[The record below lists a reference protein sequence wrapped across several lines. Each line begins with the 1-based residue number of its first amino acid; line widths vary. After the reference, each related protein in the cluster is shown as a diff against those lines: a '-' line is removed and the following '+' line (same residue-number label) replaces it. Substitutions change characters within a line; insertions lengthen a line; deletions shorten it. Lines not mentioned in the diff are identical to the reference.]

1 MLSMKNFQFQMS
13 RRHDGR
19 YSGQSRDSGDC
30 SSRNRHRSSSR
41 DERKKKPT
49 EEDEV
54 NFSFLDNKRFFH
66 KILTGYNVGEQLVD
80 DASDFWLFL
89 SKYEALLRRNGQSV
103 LSIKT
108 ETPPTV
114 ETIPRE
120 YNKNHLMTL
129 KLKPSKNQTGSFSE
143 DGKVFDEKK
152 IQIFLTI
159 VTHYLDFKQ
168 KERFQKLRK
177 LRKFQASLPIAAYE
191 KEIID
196 AVKNESILVLAGDTG
211 CGKSTQVPQYLHR
224 AGFDKIA
231 CTQPR
236 RIACIGLSKRVS
248 HEMLS
253 EYSSY
258 VGYQIRFE
266 RQKTAKTKIL
276 FITEGLLLR
285 QLGDDENLSSYAVII
300 IDEIHERN
308 LHGDFLLGISKCLL
322 RARPDVKIV
331 LMSATININLFAN
344 FFKEEQARVIEVP
357 GRLYPIKL
365 HFMPHLTNPELRL
378 EKKSRS
384 ERLNP
389 EPYIQIMSLIDKKY
403 SKEEKGDLLI
413 FLSGLNEIQSVVDAA
428 KEYSEKN
435 QNWIV
440 LPLHSSLAMTD
451 QDKVFDYAPDGMRKC
466 IVSTNIGELS

>member
-1 MLSMKNFQFQMS
+1 MS
-13 RRHDGR
+13 RYYDEKHSRH
-19 YSGQSRDSGDC
+19 SRDSE
-30 SSRNRHRSSSR
+30 RRKRHRSSSNEDDR
-41 DERKKKPT
+41 RRNKSEKAT
-49 EEDEV
+49 EEEEV

-66 KILTGYNVGEQLVD
+66 RLLMGYNISEQLVD
-80 DASDFWLFL
+80 DPNDFWLFL
-89 SKYEALLRRNGQSV
+89 SKYEALLRRSGQSV
-103 LSIKT
+103 LAIKT
-108 ETPPTV
+108 DVPHTSD
-114 ETIPRE
+114 TIPKE
-120 YNKNHLMTL
+120 YHKNYLINL
-129 KLKPSKNQTGSFSE
+129 KLKPSKNQTGSFND
-143 DGKVFDEKK
+143 DGKTVDETKVK
-152 IQIFLTI
+152 IFLII

-168 KERFQKLRK
+168 KERFQKLKK
-177 LRKFQASLPIAAYE
+177 LRKFQASLPIAGYE
-191 KEIID
+191 KEIVE

-211 CGKSTQVPQYLHR
+211 CGKSTQVPQYLYR

-248 HEMLS
+248 HEMLT
-253 EYSSY
+253 EYDSD

-266 RQKTAKTKIL
+266 RHKTAKTRIL

-285 QLGDDENLSSYAVII
+285 QLSDDENLSNYSVII

-308 LHGDFLLGISKCLL
+308 LYGDFLLGISKCLL

-344 FFKEEQARVIEVP
+344 FFKEEQAKVIEVP

-365 HFMPHLTNPELRL
+365 HYMPHLTNPNLRL

-389 EPYIQIMSLIDKKY
+389 EPYLQIMSMIDKKY
-403 SKEEKGDLLI
+403 PKEEKGDLLI

-435 QNWIV
+435 QNWII
-440 LPLHSSLAMTD
+440 LPLHSSLSMQD

-466 IVSTNIGELS
+466 IISTNIGKFSKIQSGH